1 MKKENEKDEELKTEN
16 DEKKRKIRNQ
26 KKAIIIILGTIF
38 FIILSILFAGNID
51 KIKDTLFPDID
62 NMATTWTGPEEEKDS
77 SSKGIQI
84 PGYESIR
91 LRANKLEQKVS
102 LYNPEENNCYFVMKL
117 LLPDGTEIYKSK
129 MVEPGKALYEIVLNQ
144 EIPKGTYENSTL
156 VYECFA
162 MDDELSQ
169 LNGASVNL
177 KLEVK

>member
-1 MKKENEKDEELKTEN
+1 MDKEKIVEKEEE
-16 DEKKRKIRNQ
+16 EKKS
-26 KKAIIIILGTIF
+26 KKAIIIIFGTIF
-38 FIILSILFAGNID
+38 FIILSIIIAGNIN

-62 NMATTWTGPEEEKDS
+62 NMATNWAGPEEENGS

-84 PGYESIR
+84 PGYETIR

-162 MDDELSQ
+162 MDENLSE
-169 LNGASVNL
+169 LNGASVDL
-177 KLEVK
+177 ILEVK